1 MMKMSYR
8 YIVPLLFCFSLEAH
22 AAAEDGRLQAAMNLL
37 ESMDMRVNLARTV
50 EQVTSAEVEKSP
62 ELVPYKGVM
71 LEFMNRYMGFDNLK
85 ADLAKLY
92 ADAFTQSELEELARF
107 YQTPVGKKTLQRMPE
122 LTVRGGLLG
131 QRKVEEHLVELE
143 AMITKES
150 QRIQTIQAK

>member
-8 YIVPLLFCFSLEAH
+8 YFVPLLFCFSLEAH

-50 EQVTSAEVEKSP
+50 EQVTTAEVEKSP

-85 ADLAKLY
+85 SDLAKLY
-92 ADAFTQSELEELARF
+92 ADAFTKVELEELARF
-107 YQTPVGKKTLQRMPE
+107 YQTPVGKKTLQQMPE

-131 QRKVEEHLVELE
+131 QRKVEEHLAELE
-143 AMITKES
+143 AMITQES

>member
-1 MMKMSYR
+1 MMKMLFR
-8 YIVPLLFCFSLEAH
+8 YIASLLLFFSLQAH
-22 AAAEDGRLQAAMNLL
+22 AAPEDGRLQAAVNLL

-107 YQTPVGKKTLQRMPE
+107 YQTPVGKKTLQKMPE

-150 QRIQTIQAK
+150 QRILTIQAK